1 MTVRQTLQQWL
12 QGPRRTYGEGLAL
25 FRLLAP
31 ESMRRRYLAYFE
43 TRDGQQDVRMSLL
56 VDKLSRISRELRLN
70 PQLQRD
76 TLDSEF
82 IPVTPKSP
90 KTSAKPAAKPV
101 TASVSDTLSGIRI
114 TTSYDSLPDSM
125 RKVYDE
131 IREITPLYAK
141 LHSRLSECTTDSER
155 KDTAD
160 ELCRLDDRRRHLWDT
175 LDSWAKGT
183 PIETDEPRPQ
193 YSDDGIVSGLQ
204 MAARRKR
211 LRDNIRYS
219 HLVLGKA
226 RKSGDEKA
234 VRAAESRLA
243 AYRQELDTLERQI
256 ADAER

>member
-56 VDKLSRISRELRLN
+56 VDKLSRISREIRLN
-70 PQLQRD
+70 PQLQRE

-82 IPVTPKSP
+82 IPITPKV
-90 KTSAKPAAKPV
+90 SAKPATKPV
-101 TASVSDTLSGIRI
+101 TASVTDTLSGIRI

-141 LHSRLSECTTDSER
+141 LHSRLSECTNDLER

-183 PIETDEPRPQ
+183 PIETEEPRPQ

-219 HLVLGKA
+219 RLVLGKA
-226 RKSGDEKA
+226 RKSGDENA

-243 AYRQELDTLERQI
+243 AYLQELDTLERQI